1 MSKIVDLK
9 NIVIIKNLLPIPR
22 KDIYKD
28 FWNSDVM
35 NEIRAAALTGKPQR
49 IFRRG
54 LRIYRILDRLSFGH
68 EEVRLNGDE
77 VPKSSV
83 SSEIAGID
91 VAAPIYLA
99 DMSFGALAGIPN
111 VIEAELADELGLIS
125 GTGEGGLHPE
135 VAKHK
140 RIFVQWASARF
151 GVDINTLMSGM
162 GIVIK
167 IGQGAKP
174 GIGGHLPGNKV
185 TSVISMVR
193 RIPVGVDA
201 LSPAPHHDIYSIED
215 LKQRIE
221 ALKEATG
228 KPVLVKIAATNYV
241 PYIASGIARMG
252 ADGIIIDGHGAGTG
266 ATPLVVRDNIGIP
279 IELAIASVDQALR
292 REGIRDRVTLI
303 ASGRVSNADDAA
315 KLIALGADAVS
326 LGTALLISMG
336 CIMARTCH
344 RGNCPAGITSRL
356 VEGTKIVDY
365 DLAKKGARNFLNSF
379 IKELGLILDYLGID
393 DVRKL
398 VGRRDLLRGSCITGE
413 LARVLGVK
421 ENDEGCED
429 VKLVINDGQLWNP
442 DYSIYANQLSLR
454 GSSVIVSM
462 GSTGPPEVDLP
473 RKLID
478 WVRFDGAQV
487 TKPAIDP
494 YRENIDTSIKLMRG
508 RLKLS
513 VPIILRPTR
522 LFNNGEMIEI
532 LKLIANVLMVAMDMS
547 SFDNVGSNKHL
558 SRVLWNRPIEG
569 LGALVVDYGKVEG
582 RFNDL
587 SLPIYIRVGTNVDI
601 HDLVNFVSANLDLI
615 HGVIIDEELGVHEY
629 PEAFLVGLDRELR
642 RIGIRYDVDILIH
655 MRSVRS
661 SGDVVKLIA
670 LGANAV
676 EVSSLMEKS
685 LHGYANTEE
694 FTERALK
701 FILALRKEV
710 ALMLGAAGIY
720 SITSVIGNRELLRA
734 LDPRVKKLLLVK
746 VAGEL

>member
-1 MSKIVDLK
+1 MSKIIDIK
-9 NIVIIKNLLPIPR
+9 NMITIRNLLPIPEKNIHR
-22 KDIYKD
+22 D
-28 FWNSDVM
+28 FWSGDVL
-35 NEIRAAALTGKPQR
+35 NEIRTASLTGRPQR
-49 IFRRG
+49 IFRNSK
-54 LRIYRILDRLSFGH
+54 RIYRILDRLSFGH
-68 EEVRLNGDE
+68 EEIKLKGDE
-77 VPKSSV
+77 CPTSSV
-83 SSEIAGID
+83 NSEIAGIE

-99 DMSFGALAGIPN
+99 DMSFGALSGIPN
-111 VIEAELADELGLIS
+111 VVEAELADELGLLS

-135 VAKHK
+135 VARHR

-151 GVDINTLMSGM
+151 GVDITTLMSGM

-193 RIPVGVDA
+193 RIPVGIDA

-228 KPVLVKIAATNYV
+228 KPVLVKVAATNYI

-279 IELAIASVDQALR
+279 IELAIASVDQILR

-303 ASGRVSNADDAA
+303 AAGRVSNADDAA

-336 CIMARTCH
+336 CVMARTCH

-356 VEGTKIVDY
+356 VDGTKVVDY
-365 DLAKKGARNFLNSF
+365 ELAKNGARNFLNSF
-379 IKELGLILDYLGID
+379 IRELGLILDHLGIN
-393 DVRKL
+393 DVKKL
-398 VGRRDLLRGSCITGE
+398 VGRRDLLRGRCITEE
-413 LARVLGVK
+413 LASILGIKSDEECEGVDLVV
-421 ENDEGCED
+421 ND
-429 VKLVINDGQLWNP
+429 NQLWSP
-442 DYSIYANQLSLR
+442 DYSIYANQLSLK
-454 GSSVIVSM
+454 GGSVIVSM
-462 GSTGPPEVDLP
+462 GSTGPPEVELP

-494 YRENIDTSIKLMRG
+494 YRENINVSIELMRG
-508 RLKLS
+508 GLKLS
-513 VPIILRPTR
+513 MPIILRPTV
-522 LFNNGEMIEI
+522 LFNNGEIIEI
-532 LKLIANVLMVAMDMS
+532 LKLITNVLMVAMDMS
-547 SFDNVGSNKHL
+547 NFDNVGSNRHL

-569 LGALVVDYGKVEG
+569 LGALIVDYGKVEG

-601 HDLVNFVSANLDLI
+601 HDLIDFVSANLDLI

-629 PEAFLVGLDRELR
+629 PEVFLVGLDRELR
-642 RIGIRYDVDILIH
+642 RIGIRYDIDILIH
-655 MRSVRS
+655 MRNVRS

-676 EVSSLMEKS
+676 EVSSLMERS

-694 FTERALK
+694 FIEKVLK
-701 FILALRKEV
+701 FLLALRKEV

-746 VAGEL
+746 VAGET

>member
-1 MSKIVDLK
+1 MSKIIDIK
-9 NIVIIKNLLPIPR
+9 NMITIRNLLPIPEKNIHR
-22 KDIYKD
+22 D
-28 FWNSDVM
+28 FWSGDVL
-35 NEIRAAALTGKPQR
+35 NEIRTASLTGRPQR
-49 IFRRG
+49 IFRNSK
-54 LRIYRILDRLSFGH
+54 RIYRILDRLSFGH
-68 EEVRLNGDE
+68 EEIKLKGDE
-77 VPKSSV
+77 RPTSSV
-83 SSEIAGID
+83 NSEIAGIE

-99 DMSFGALAGIPN
+99 DMSFGALSGIPN
-111 VIEAELADELGLIS
+111 VVEAELADELGLLS

-135 VAKHK
+135 VARHR

-151 GVDINTLMSGM
+151 GVDITTLMSGM

-193 RIPVGVDA
+193 RIPVGIDA

-228 KPVLVKIAATNYV
+228 KPVLVKVAATNYI

-279 IELAIASVDQALR
+279 IELAIASVDQILR

-303 ASGRVSNADDAA
+303 AAGRVSNADDAA

-336 CIMARTCH
+336 CVMARTCH

-356 VEGTKIVDY
+356 VDGTKVVDY
-365 DLAKKGARNFLNSF
+365 ELAKNGARNFLNSF
-379 IKELGLILDYLGID
+379 IRELGLILDHLGIN
-393 DVRKL
+393 DVKKL
-398 VGRRDLLRGSCITGE
+398 VGRRDLLRGRCITEE
-413 LARVLGVK
+413 LASILGIKSDEECEGVDLVV
-421 ENDEGCED
+421 ND
-429 VKLVINDGQLWNP
+429 NQLWSP
-442 DYSIYANQLSLR
+442 DYSIYANQLSLK
-454 GSSVIVSM
+454 GGSVIVSM
-462 GSTGPPEVDLP
+462 GSTGPPEVELP

-494 YRENIDTSIKLMRG
+494 YRENINVSIELMRG
-508 RLKLS
+508 GLKLS
-513 VPIILRPTR
+513 MPIILRPTV

-532 LKLIANVLMVAMDMS
+532 LKLITNVLMVAMDMS
-547 SFDNVGSNKHL
+547 NFDNVGSNKRL
-558 SRVLWNRPIEG
+558 SRVLWNKPIEG
-569 LGALVVDYGKVEG
+569 LGALIVDYGKVEG

-587 SLPIYIRVGTNVDI
+587 SLPIYIRVGTNVDM
-601 HDLVNFVSANLDLI
+601 HDLIDFMSVNLDLI
-615 HGVIIDEELGVHEY
+615 HGVIIDEELGVGEY
-629 PEAFLVGLDRELR
+629 PEVFLVGLDRELR
-642 RIGIRYDVDILIH
+642 RIGIRYDIDILIH
-655 MRSVRS
+655 MRNVRS

-676 EVSSLMEKS
+676 EVSSLMERS

-694 FTERALK
+694 FIEKVLK
-701 FILALRKEV
+701 FLLALRKEV

-734 LDPRVKKLLLVK
+734 LDPRVKKLLLV
-746 VAGEL
+746 